1 MAALSEFKPAYF
13 TIDDRGAVV
22 VARIAK
28 TGLSEEDNIEQ
39 LGQEL
44 SMLVDQFGCRRL
56 AVNFEIVTL
65 ITSAALGKFIALHRN
80 LHRRDGRLVLCCVAD
95 MMQDVLNATK
105 LNEYFT
111 VTATADEAV
120 ALLSEGATGDST
132 KSAG

>member
-1 MAALSEFKPAYF
+1 MAALNEFKPAYF
-13 TIDDRGAVV
+13 TIDDRDAVV

-28 TGLSEEDNIEQ
+28 AGLSEEDNIEQ

-120 ALLSEGATGDST
+120 ALLSEGASRNST

>member
-13 TIDDRGAVV
+13 TIDYRGAVV
-22 VARIAK
+22 VAHIAK
-28 TGLSEEDNIEQ
+28 PGLSEEDNIEQ

-44 SMLVDQFGCRRL
+44 SMLVEQYGCRKL
-56 AVNFEIVTL
+56 VVNFQIVTL

-80 LHRRDGRLVLCCVAD
+80 LHRREGRLVLCGVAE

-111 VTATADEAV
+111 LTATPDEAV
-120 ALLSEGATGDST
+120 SLLSEGADDGPS

>member
-13 TIDDRGAVV
+13 TIDDRGAAVV
-22 VARIAK
+22 VRIAK
-28 TGLSEEDNIEQ
+28 SGLSEEDNIEQ

-65 ITSAALGKFIALHRN
+65 ITSAALGKFISLHRN
-80 LHRRDGRLVLCCVAD
+80 LHRREGRLVLCGVAG
-95 MMQDVLNATK
+95 MVQDVLDATR

-111 VTATADEAV
+111 MTATADEAV
-120 ALLSEGATGDST
+120 LLLNEGAGGDST
-132 KSAG
+132 KSVG

>member
-22 VARIAK
+22 VAHIARA
-28 TGLSEEDNIEQ
+28 GLSEEDNIEQ

-80 LHRRDGRLVLCCVAD
+80 LHRREGRLVLCGIAD
-95 MMQDVLNATK
+95 MVRDVLETTR

-111 VTATADEAV
+111 VTDTVDGAVKSLCEEA
-120 ALLSEGATGDST
+120 GGDSA

>member
-13 TIDDRGAVV
+13 TIDDRGAIVIV
-22 VARIAK
+22 HIAK
-28 TGLSEEDNIEQ
+28 AGLSEEDNIEQ

-44 SMLVDQFGCRRL
+44 SMLVDQFGCRQL

-80 LHRRDGRLVLCCVAD
+80 LHRREGRLVLCGVTG
-95 MMQDVLNATK
+95 MVQDVLEATK

-111 VTATADEAV
+111 VTTTAGEAV
-120 ALLSEGATGDST
+120 ALLSEGANGDSA

>member
-13 TIDDRGAVV
+13 TIDDRGVVV
-22 VARIAK
+22 VAHIARS
-28 TGLSEEDNIEQ
+28 GLSEEDNIEQ

-44 SMLVDQFGCRRL
+44 SMLVDQYGCRRL
-56 AVNFEIVTL
+56 IVDFQIVTL

-80 LHRRDGRLVLCCVAD
+80 LHRREGRLVLCGVAD
-95 MMQDVLNATK
+95 MMQDVLNATR

-111 VTATADEAV
+111 VTATVDEAV
-120 ALLSEGATGDST
+120 ALLNEGTSGDSA

>member
-13 TIDDRGAVV
+13 TIDDRGAAV
-22 VARIAK
+22 VAHIVK

-56 AVNFEIVTL
+56 AVNFETVTL

-80 LHRRDGRLVLCCVAD
+80 LHRREGRLVLCGVAG
-95 MMQDVLNATK
+95 MVQDVLEATK

-120 ALLSEGATGDST
+120 ALLSQGASGGSA

>member
-1 MAALSEFKPAYF
+1 MAALNEFKPAYF

-28 TGLSEEDNIEQ
+28 AGLSEEDNIEQ

-65 ITSAALGKFIALHRN
+65 ITSAALGKFITLHRN

-120 ALLSEGATGDST
+120 ALLSEGASGNST

>member
-1 MAALSEFKPAYF
+1 MAALREFKPAYF

-22 VARIAK
+22 VAHIAK
-28 TGLSEEDNIEQ
+28 AGLSEEDNIEQ

-56 AVNFEIVTL
+56 VVNFKIVML

-80 LHRRDGRLVLCCVAD
+80 LHRREGRLVLCGVAG
-95 MMQDVLNATK
+95 MVQVVLETTK

-120 ALLSEGATGDST
+120 ALLSEGASGDSA

>member
-22 VARIAK
+22 VAHIARS
-28 TGLSEEDNIEQ
+28 GLSEEDNIEQ

-56 AVNFEIVTL
+56 AVNFQIVTL

-80 LHRRDGRLVLCCVAD
+80 LHRREGRLVLCGVAG

-120 ALLSEGATGDST
+120 ALLNEGADGDSA

>member
-120 ALLSEGATGDST
+120 ALLSEGASGDST

>member
-111 VTATADEAV
+111 VTATADGAV
-120 ALLSEGATGDST
+120 ALLSEGASGNST

>member
-13 TIDDRGAVV
+13 TIDDRGVVV
-22 VARIAK
+22 VAHIARS
-28 TGLSEEDNIEQ
+28 GLSEEDNIEQ

-44 SMLVDQFGCRRL
+44 SMLVDQYGCRRL
-56 AVNFEIVTL
+56 IVDFQIVTL

-80 LHRRDGRLVLCCVAD
+80 LHRREGRLVLCGVAD

-111 VTATADEAV
+111 VTATVDEAV
-120 ALLSEGATGDST
+120 ALLNEGTSGDSA